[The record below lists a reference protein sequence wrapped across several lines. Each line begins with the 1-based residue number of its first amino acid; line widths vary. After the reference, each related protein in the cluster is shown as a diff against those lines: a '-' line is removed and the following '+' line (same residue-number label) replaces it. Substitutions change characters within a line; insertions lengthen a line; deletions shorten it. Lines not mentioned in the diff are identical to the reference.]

1 MKKPFDNQKNRTPD
15 VLLRTIRQNS
25 FRTKQIF
32 ETAKRKR
39 TKENMP
45 VISKNEQLELQNN
58 EQNIHYVESFMRV
71 YEKTIV
77 EQAKDME
84 KLLTEIKEVM
94 CSKEYLH
101 GKKDHYE
108 KLLRSER
115 FTDLIQKI
123 RRIKEIK
130 VEMYDFLKTK
140 GIIQFIDRIIFE
152 LIDQIETLIIK
163 KKKKFKDFFLKQPI
177 SKFKIKKINVTPNV

>member
-1 MKKPFDNQKNRTPD
+1 MYIMNLSHSWREEVSNYDSKEIDKYIKA
-15 VLLRTIRQNS
+15 V
-25 FRTKQIF
+25 
-32 ETAKRKR
+32 RKEIH
-39 TKENMP
+39 KLDK
-45 VISKNEQLELQNN
+45 KNEQLELQNN

-94 CSKEYLH
+94 YSKEYLH

-140 GIIQFIDRIIFE
+140 GNSAPLQLIMSELSLENDMENDPRVVSLCCAEIFGCSW
-152 LIDQIETLIIK
+152 
-163 KKKKFKDFFLKQPI
+163 
-177 SKFKIKKINVTPNV
+177 SK